1 MTTDSVALFFFLINH
16 SSFLPALRET
26 EDLEQVAQYGSKCI
40 NTNCGHKNIYESTSD
55 NRRQIRHYRIGTRF
69 KCPSIWLL
77 LRNFLR
83 GIFFLMLD
91 CLLNWF
97 KVKWRQLLVNLS
109 KFLKN
114 CQLVHCKSMRKTE
127 TYIFDYRLIFRKD
140 T

>member
-1 MTTDSVALFFFLINH
+1 MPGFWLQCLCSKFWIYWVGVSTKFTTWQQTLLLFFFLINH

-40 NTNCGHKNIYESTSD
+40 NTNGGHKNIYESTSD

-77 LRNFLR
+77 LRNFFR

-97 KVKWRQLLVNLS
+97 KVKWRQLLP
-109 KFLKN
+109 
-114 CQLVHCKSMRKTE
+114 
-127 TYIFDYRLIFRKD
+127 
-140 T
+140 

>member
-1 MTTDSVALFFFLINH
+1 MPGFWLQCLCSKFWIYWVGVSTKFTTWQIQNLQHDNRLCCSFFFLINH

-55 NRRQIRHYRIGTRF
+55 NTRQIRHYRIGTRF

-97 KVKWRQLLVNLS
+97 KVKWRQLLP
-109 KFLKN
+109 
-114 CQLVHCKSMRKTE
+114 
-127 TYIFDYRLIFRKD
+127 
-140 T
+140 